1 VKVARRWAAACG
13 AVVALA
19 ASVGC
24 GKKGPPLAPYV
35 LLPAAPT
42 RVAAQ
47 RTGDDVYVT
56 LVLPV
61 ENVDK
66 SKPADVR
73 RVEVYGF
80 SATTPPPRGAR
91 GQSERL

>member
-35 LLPAAPT
+35 LLPAAPA

-47 RTGDDVYVT
+47 RAGDDVYVT
-56 LVLPV
+56 LTC
-61 ENVDK
+61 
-66 SKPADVR
+66 R
-73 RVEVYGF
+73 RRT
-80 SATTPPPRGAR
+80 STPRSRPTSVA
-91 GQSERL
+91 

>member
-1 VKVARRWAAACG
+1 MRRWAAVG
-13 AVVALA
+13 AVLA
-19 ASVGC
+19 MTAGAGC

-35 LLPAAPT
+35 LLPAAPA

-47 RTGDDVYVT
+47 RIGDDVFVT
-56 LVLPV
+56 FAVPAQ
-61 ENVDK
+61 NVDA

-80 SATTPPPRGAR
+80 TATTRRHGPGRSNLRP
-91 GQSERL
+91 